1 MDEGKKKLAKEIGV
15 GAAILT
21 VGTIAFLWLTGRGS
35 TTSPGAQPGAH
46 SSGAGPM
53 PGTAAVVPPSSSP
66 VIDVSFFEPTGSSAA
81 PDWATQDVVGRGL
94 DGFALQLTQQA
105 GYLGPHTIG
114 SLPPADVAATVA
126 KIRGMY
132 PGLPVV
138 IVASSNGIITASY

>member
-1 MDEGKKKLAKEIGV
+1 MDEGKKKLAKEIGI
-15 GAAILT
+15 GAAILAAGT
-21 VGTIAFLWLTGRGS
+21 VAFLWLTGGKKP
-35 TTSPGAQPGAH
+35 TAPGPQPGANP
-46 SSGAGPM
+46 SGAGPT
-53 PGTAAVVPPSSSP
+53 PGPAAVINPSSSP
-66 VIDVSFFEPTGSSAA
+66 VIDVSFFEPTGSSAP

-94 DGFALQLTQQA
+94 EGFGLQLTQQA

-114 SLPPADVAATVA
+114 SLPPADVAATVT